1 MQGKVR
7 GSDVS
12 SLEQFFTEDMVN
24 GLLKRCHADGTGHAL
39 SLHGPD
45 AQIMDRLQNDNVN
58 MASKFNNSKEMLNAT
73 HESITKGNLTQTR
86 GVKLTFDYN
95 LNKPI
100 NITTGVKN
108 PSLDVPINITS
119 GEHTGVVRTVVIFT
133 PGKFPDI
140 KTSFPKA

>member
-86 GVKLTFDYN
+86 GVNKSVSQWLHITPRLHSLACDY
-95 LNKPI
+95 
-100 NITTGVKN
+100 T
-108 PSLDVPINITS
+108 
-119 GEHTGVVRTVVIFT
+119 HAQT
-133 PGKFPDI
+133 PTD
-140 KTSFPKA
+140 